1 MEIPEIKG
9 ALEGAPYARPKV
21 RKPGEKDVEPTE
33 RIAFTEIIS
42 EDQREGHHPP
52 TEDLH
57 PEARG
62 GHKKEEKAPPP
73 PPGHVDIKV

>member
-1 MEIPEIKG
+1 VEIPEIKG
-9 ALEGAPYARPKV
+9 AIDGVPYAQPKK
-21 RKPGEKDVEPTE
+21 RKPGVRDVEKTE
-33 RIAFTEIIS
+33 RIPFAEIIS
-42 EDQREGHHPP
+42 EDQREGHQPP

-62 GHKKEEKAPPP
+62 DKKKKDDH